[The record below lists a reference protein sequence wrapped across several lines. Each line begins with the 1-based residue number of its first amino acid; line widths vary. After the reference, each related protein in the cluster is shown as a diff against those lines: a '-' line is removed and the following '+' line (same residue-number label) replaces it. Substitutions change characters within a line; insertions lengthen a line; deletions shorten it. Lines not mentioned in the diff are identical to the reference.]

1 MVDRVASP
9 ESGGLCPLQLS
20 SNELD
25 IILKIERHAKG
36 IEDRPKHSKEAVWP
50 IAQTRHERVILLDG
64 DRGSGKTSLMWTLI
78 ERWNPNT
85 FDSKKLQKR
94 YEQRAKEAKKDG
106 DSVQALG
113 APPENI
119 RVLSMLDFDP
129 LPPSMPVVAG
139 MVQAW
144 RPLAEEL
151 VKRLR
156 TVRTQDLDDETVVDH
171 WQNLFRTAAAGWG
184 KLGER
189 KTLIDQILD
198 QEEQIGDWATLGAEW
213 QKFITRIVAA
223 GKLLPQDDPYRLSDE
238 TVFVIMIDD
247 CDLQVER
254 IQEILPAIRLLYD
267 SNVLFIVSADRKHM
281 LDMLE
286 LDYLGRQNFLSNRQI
301 RENPF
306 KQNDRWARALAEASF
321 EKVFPTRHRLRLP
334 RLPLSEVLRYPSA
347 STVSSD
353 EETFGSL
360 FDDWSWDYESGDG
373 TVDGRRLPN
382 TPDHLSSYL
391 TTMSDVIEDLQIRL
405 PIATYR
411 TIKQSW
417 DRLQQEDDANERVRQ
432 AVARLIGGS
441 DFDEVIGTVNPT
453 TSDSPVRVMFNRL
466 GLLTAEFDEQL
477 STPFAADSKIQL
489 SASPEFRLH
498 KGGEDVDTNTSA
510 RPLVSAADEA
520 RRSQSIIAISLRDDS
535 YNVDAPSMGWEI
547 RQAVAWT
554 FHRRPQQMNFS
565 WPRIYHPS
573 PLRLMSWAHDWRA
586 VVSRARKFAPQDR
599 RWVIAHAYI
608 SHQLKWTIDDFEL
621 PEMDTVPVRSDI
633 EALIKDTPVDWWER
647 VWAQLA
653 RPEIGLPIELQD
665 FILTDDRVKDR
676 KAAIQQERRQGITD
690 ALIAGGQALLSDGK
704 ENSARVRRTE
714 DWFEQHLDH
723 EGRSESPWATH
734 IGLDDSAPVKRP

>member
-1 MVDRVASP
+1 MAERIASP

-25 IILKIERHAKG
+25 IILKIERHAKS
-36 IEDRPKHSKEAVWP
+36 IEERQKLSAEAVWP
-50 IAQTRHERVILLDG
+50 IGQTRHERVILLDG
-64 DRGSGKTSLMWTLI
+64 DRGSGKTSLLWTLI
-78 ERWNPNT
+78 ERWNSDT
-85 FDSKKLQKR
+85 FKCKKLKQN
-94 YEQRAKEAKKDG
+94 YEQRAKDLEKGEEAVK
-106 DSVQALG
+106 ALSK
-113 APPENI
+113 PPGNLK
-119 RVLSMLDFDP
+119 VLSMLDFDP

-151 VKRLR
+151 AKRLR
-156 TVRTQDLDDETVVDH
+156 IARPQGLDDESVVDH

-213 QKFITRIVAA
+213 QKFIAMMVAA
-223 GKLLPQDDPYRLSDE
+223 GKQLPDDDPYHLDE
-238 TVFVIMIDD
+238 KAVFVIMIDD

-254 IQEILPAIRLLYD
+254 MQEILPAIRLLYD

-334 RLPLSEVLRYPSA
+334 RLPLKEILSYPSA
-347 STVSSD
+347 STVSSG

-360 FDDWSWDYESGDG
+360 FEHWSWDHESGEG
-373 TVDGRRLPN
+373 TVGGRRLPS
-382 TPDHLSSYL
+382 TPDHLSDYL
-391 TTMSDVIEDLQIRL
+391 ANMSAAIEDLHIRL

-417 DRLQQEDDANERVRQ
+417 DRLQQDDDRKERVRQ
-432 AVARLIGGS
+432 AVARLIGGAEY
-441 DFDEVIGTVNPT
+441 DEVIGTVNPT
-453 TSDSPVRVMFNRL
+453 TPDSPDRVTFNRL

-477 STPFAADSKIQL
+477 STPFAADSRIRL
-489 SASPEFRLH
+489 SASPEFHLH
-498 KGGEDVDTNTSA
+498 TSKQGADTNSSA

-520 RRSQSIIAISLRDDS
+520 RRSQAIIAVSLREDS
-535 YNVDAPSMGWEI
+535 YNVDAPSIDWQI
-547 RQAVAWT
+547 RQAIAWT
-554 FHRRPQQMNFS
+554 YHQRPQPMIFS

-573 PLRLMSWAHDWRA
+573 PLRLMSWARDWSA
-586 VVSRARKFAPQDR
+586 VVSRARTFAPPDR
-599 RWVIAHAYI
+599 TWVIAYAYI
-608 SHQLKWTIDDFEL
+608 GHQLKWTIDDYVIPKMEK
-621 PEMDTVPVRSDI
+621 VPKLSDI
-633 EALIKDTPVDWWER
+633 EALIKDTDVDWWER

-653 RPEIGLPIELQD
+653 RPEIGLPVELQE
-665 FILTDDRVKDR
+665 FILDDPRVKNR
-676 KAAIQQERRQGITD
+676 KATIQQERRQNITD

-704 ENSARVRRTE
+704 ENSERITRTE
-714 DWFEQHLDH
+714 KWFEQHLDH
-723 EGRSESPWATH
+723 GKGRSISPWAEY
-734 IGLDDSAPVKRP
+734 IGLGDDLVTGS